1 MLLQDWRYALR
12 GFINAPGFAVA
23 AVLSL
28 AIGIGASTAIF
39 SVVQALLLRPLPYA
53 DAERLAILWNRSP
66 GLGIPEDWFST
77 AQYFDIKTNIDVF
90 DQVALAIGANYNLTD
105 DGGGPER
112 VGTLRVSSNLLPM
125 LGAQPVAGRLF
136 NEQEDREGAPAV
148 AVLTYGTWQRRYGG
162 QPSVVGRSVR
172 VNDVPYE
179 IVGVLAP
186 RFDIPREVMPTLGVV
201 EHAEILLSL
210 PLAGNAATI
219 RTREDYNILAKLRPG
234 STVGNAQAALDALT
248 ARLMRDH
255 PDVYPPNGG
264 LTFSA
269 VPLQEQVVGGVRRS
283 IIVLVAAVALVL
295 LVACTN
301 VAGLLLVRAVAREQE
316 IAVRASLGASR
327 RRIVGQL
334 LTESVLLALLGGI
347 AGVAL
352 AALGL
357 AGIKA
362 SGAASV
368 PRLDEIGLDRTV
380 LVFTSAVSILS
391 GLLFGLVPALRLTRA
406 SLYSTVKDGAR
417 STVSSGRALV
427 ALELAVSLVLLVAAG
442 LLLRSFA
449 HLLDVPPGFNPSNT
463 LTVELMITGRKYP
476 NAASVLEVYQRLEE
490 RLRTLPGVTAVGR
503 VSALPLSQM
512 MAWGPI
518 TIEGRPLVPGEAFIN
533 VDQRTVGGDYFN
545 TMQIPLIAGR
555 AFNEHD
561 VRTSLLVVV
570 VDAQMA
576 DTLWPN
582 GDAIGQ
588 RVRVGGAD
596 STLPWFTIVGVVG
609 RVKQDALDTDPRMAM
624 YFAHSQSTGRAMNVV
639 VRASGGPEQLA
650 GAVRAA
656 IRTVDPDLPIYGVR
670 TMADRLGASLATRRF
685 AVQLLSLFAL
695 VAMALAVIGVN
706 SVLSYVVNQSRR
718 ELGIRLALGATP
730 RQVHRLVLR
739 QGVIVTG
746 AGSALGLAGAL
757 ATTRFMQSLLFGVT
771 TTDPLTFGA
780 VFGALLLAGVGA
792 SYAPARRASR
802 VDPAV
807 SLRAE

>member
-1 MLLQDWRYALR
+1 
-12 GFINAPGFAVA
+12 
-23 AVLSL
+23 
-28 AIGIGASTAIF
+28 
-39 SVVQALLLRPLPYA
+39 
-53 DAERLAILWNRSP
+53 
-66 GLGIPEDWFST
+66 
-77 AQYFDIKTNIDVF
+77 
-90 DQVALAIGANYNLTD
+90 
-105 DGGGPER
+105 
-112 VGTLRVSSNLLPM
+112 
-125 LGAQPVAGRLF
+125 
-136 NEQEDREGAPAV
+136 
-148 AVLTYGTWQRRYGG
+148 
-162 QPSVVGRSVR
+162 
-172 VNDVPYE
+172 
-179 IVGVLAP
+179 
-186 RFDIPREVMPTLGVV
+186 
-201 EHAEILLSL
+201 
-210 PLAGNAATI
+210 
-219 RTREDYNILAKLRPG
+219 
-234 STVGNAQAALDALT
+234 
-248 ARLMRDH
+248 
-255 PDVYPPNGG
+255 
-264 LTFSA
+264 
-269 VPLQEQVVGGVRRS
+269 
-283 IIVLVAAVALVL
+283 
-295 LVACTN
+295 
-301 VAGLLLVRAVAREQE
+301 
-316 IAVRASLGASR
+316 
-327 RRIVGQL
+327 
-334 LTESVLLALLGGI
+334 
-347 AGVAL
+347 
-352 AALGL
+352 
-357 AGIKA
+357 
-362 SGAASV
+362 
-368 PRLDEIGLDRTV
+368 
-380 LVFTSAVSILS
+380 
-391 GLLFGLVPALRLTRA
+391 
-406 SLYSTVKDGAR
+406 
-417 STVSSGRALV
+417 
-427 ALELAVSLVLLVAAG
+427 
-442 LLLRSFA
+442 
-449 HLLDVPPGFNPSNT
+449 
-463 LTVELMITGRKYP
+463 MITGRKYP

-518 TIEGRPLVPGEAFIN
+518 TVEGRPLVPGEAFIN
-533 VDQRTVGGDYFN
+533 VDQRTAGGDYFT

-561 VRTSLLVVV
+561 LRTSLLVVV

-576 DTLWPN
+576 NTLWPN

-639 VRASGGPEQLA
+639 ARASGGPEQLA

-780 VFGALLLAGVGA
+780 VFGVLVLAGVGA